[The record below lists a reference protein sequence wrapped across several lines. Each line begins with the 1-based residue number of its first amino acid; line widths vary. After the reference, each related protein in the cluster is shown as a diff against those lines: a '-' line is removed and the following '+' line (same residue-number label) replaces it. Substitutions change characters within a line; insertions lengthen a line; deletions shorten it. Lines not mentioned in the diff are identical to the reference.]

1 MTFVGA
7 GREISP
13 SPLAS
18 SATQLG
24 LVTGS
29 RFALLDKTCSA
40 VRFPTQAKQ
49 LACSTRT
56 TKTPCVFV
64 VRVGRIELPS

>member
-29 RFALLDKTCSA
+29 RFALLSKTCSA
-40 VRFPTQAKQ
+40 VRFSPA
-49 LACSTRT
+49 S
-56 TKTPCVFV
+56 
-64 VRVGRIELPS
+64 E